1 MKLTGELHEEVSG
14 RLGADVGAEER
25 GGRGARAWTRRTGA
39 DPGQIQRAAA
49 ADRSLSDWR
58 EGRRQR
64 NVLRLLFDVCVIG
77 GGFAR
82 GLAQSGRRRGA
93 RARRP
98 LALGLLGVRA
108 RLLFDLELGPGEV
121 LVAAHVQ
128 LQAEVARRGEGT
140 QLALERL
147 APVLVLVHLKG

>member
-1 MKLTGELHEEVSG
+1 MKLTGKLHEEVGG

-25 GGRGARAWTRRTGA
+25 GGRGGRARTGWTGA
-39 DPGQIQRAAA
+39 DPGQIQGAAA
-49 ADRSLSDWR
+49 AARSLSDR
-58 EGRRQR
+58 QEGWSQS

-77 GGFAR
+77 RGFSR
-82 GLAQSGRRRGA
+82 GLGQSRRRRGA

-98 LALGLLGVRA
+98 LCLGLVGVGA

-128 LQAEVARRGEGT
+128 LQAEVAR
-140 QLALERL
+140 
-147 APVLVLVHLKG
+147 